1 MPRDGAGF
9 VSLKLG
15 EVWKSE
21 QARTL
26 RTSFDQGL
34 EPLAGLVAGVGAGS
48 PANIERLLFFLVEGD
63 TGGMGITL
71 NRTIERDRL
80 QLPCGSLGPERRLN
94 GHRYYRNEST
104 WAGVEFLSERSLL
117 LGPVEWLE
125 DPARAATQPT
135 MGFLD
140 DAVRAAAG
148 HHLIL
153 AANFDRPSVIRDSL
167 ADNIT
172 KVEALR
178 PLLVTRDLLLT
189 VDFDKALEFNLRLTF
204 RDADAARQG
213 EKALGT
219 AGPLAVKYLAERAEE
234 FWNDSPEYQAVR
246 RVVVASSRM
255 AAESLKD
262 ARIERHGAEIRV
274 ELRVACEESATAGLV
289 ALLLCSTKTHH
300 VDLAPPSVETRL
312 QRVARALGVCQDNQ
326 GHLPPLAVYGREGRP
341 LLSWRVLLLPY
352 LGEEKL
358 FKEFR
363 LDEAWDGPH
372 NIRLVPR
379 MPEAYVAG
387 PLKGRQA
394 TTSCRA
400 FTGKGTFFEGPS
412 GVSLHDVKDAANSI
426 LLVQALDQ
434 VPWTKPDEFPLE
446 KGKPLPSLG
455 NIDNFHAAFADG
467 QVRQLFTGKVLRG
480 FSNELGKMT
489 RWEMAD
495 GPEATERD
503 KLLRAA
509 LNRNGGEPGARQKLV
524 TPPVPARAPEK
535 R

>member
-1 MPRDGAGF
+1 
-9 VSLKLG
+9 
-15 EVWKSE
+15 
-21 QARTL
+21 
-26 RTSFDQGL
+26 
-34 EPLAGLVAGVGAGS
+34 
-48 PANIERLLFFLVEGD
+48 
-63 TGGMGITL
+63 
-71 NRTIERDRL
+71 
-80 QLPCGSLGPERRLN
+80 
-94 GHRYYRNEST
+94 
-104 WAGVEFLSERSLL
+104 
-117 LGPVEWLE
+117 
-125 DPARAATQPT
+125 

-148 HHLIL
+148 HHLVL

-167 ADNIT
+167 ADGIGQ
-172 KVEALR
+172 VEALR
-178 PLLVTRDLLLT
+178 PLLVTRYLLLT

-219 AGPLAVKYLAERAEE
+219 ASPLAVKYVAERAED
-234 FWNDSPEYQAVR
+234 FRNDSPEYQAVR

-262 ARIERHGAEIRV
+262 APVERHGAEIRMR
-274 ELRVACEESATAGLV
+274 LRVACEESGTAGLV
-289 ALLLCSTKTHH
+289 ALLVCSTQTHH
-300 VDLAPPSVETRL
+300 IDFAPPSVEMRL
-312 QRVARALGVCQDNQ
+312 QRLAQALAVCQDNQ
-326 GHLPPLAVYGREGRP
+326 CHLPPHAVYGKEGRP

-372 NIRLVPR
+372 NIRLVPT

-387 PLKGRQA
+387 PTKGRRA
-394 TTSCRA
+394 TTSFRA

-412 GVSLHDVKDAANSI
+412 GVSLHDVKDAANTI

-434 VPWTKPDEFPLE
+434 VPWTKPDELPLE

-455 NIDNFHAAFADG
+455 NIDNFHAAFANG
-467 QVRQLFTGKVLRG
+467 QVRQLFTGKVLRV
-480 FSNELGKMT
+480 FSDEKGRMML
-489 RWEMAD
+489 WEPAD
-495 GPEATERD
+495 GPEAAERD

-509 LNRNGGEPGARQKLV
+509 LNRNGGERGARQKLA
-524 TPPVPARAPEK
+524 TPPVPARAPENP
-535 R
+535 